1 MIAKGVMCKEDALIA
16 LKHGADAIF
25 VSNHGARQLDTT
37 PATLEVLEEV
47 VEVLKG
53 KNIEILFDGGIR
65 RGSDV
70 LKALAIGANAVFIG
84 RPILWG
90 MAAGGEKGVTKVL
103 SLINDELKNAMIAT
117 GCMSIEDIKREKV
130 LYNENQL
137 LFRPKL

>member
-53 KNIEILFDGGIR
+53 KNVEILFDGGIR

-137 LFRPKL
+137 LFRPRL